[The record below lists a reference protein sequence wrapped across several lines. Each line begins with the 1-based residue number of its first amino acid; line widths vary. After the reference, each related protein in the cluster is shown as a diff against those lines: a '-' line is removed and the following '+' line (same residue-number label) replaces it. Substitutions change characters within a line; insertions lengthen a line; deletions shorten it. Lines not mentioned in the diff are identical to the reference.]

1 MANLVRKMNF
11 KGKKLDTLRIP
22 MPTRGSAY
30 SKGAAT
36 QVTIQATQD
45 TDKTVVID
53 KHFEYSKLIED
64 ITEIQALS
72 SMRQFYT
79 NDAGY
84 ALAKQKD
91 TDLIQL
97 GRSFNG
103 GAGTAVYANAFIG
116 GDGTTAYNSA
126 STGNASALTDAAI
139 RRTIQRLDDVDA
151 PMDQRYL
158 VIPPS
163 SRNTMMGLSRF
174 TEQAFVGESGG
185 GNTIRNGLIGE
196 VYGVEVFVTTNCDTA
211 SVATGTAPR
220 IALMFHK
227 DSIVL
232 AEQLDVRSQ
241 TQYKQEYLA
250 TLYTA
255 DTLYGVKLLRGSS
268 TASDPDAATAFALA
282 VPA

>member
-72 SMRQFYT
+72 SLRQFYT

-97 GRSFNG
+97 GRLFNG

-163 SRNTMMGLSRF
+163 SRNTMMGLPRF

-211 SVATGTAPR
+211 SVASGTAPR

-227 DSIVL
+227 DAMVL

-255 DTLYGVKLLRGSS
+255 DTLYGVKLVRGSS
-268 TASDPDAATAFALA
+268 TATDPDAATAFALA

>member
-211 SVATGTAPR
+211 SVASGTAPR

-227 DSIVL
+227 DAIVL

>member
-22 MPTRGSAY
+22 MPARGSAY

-97 GRSFNG
+97 GRLFNG

-196 VYGVEVFVTTNCDTA
+196 VYGVEAFVTTNCDTA
-211 SVATGTAPR
+211 SVASGTAPR

-227 DSIVL
+227 DSMVL

-268 TASDPDAATAFALA
+268 TATDPDSATAFALA

>member
-126 STGNASALTDAAI
+126 STGNASALTDTAI

-163 SRNTMMGLSRF
+163 SRNTMMGMPRF

-211 SVATGTAPR
+211 SVASGTAPR

-227 DSIVL
+227 DAMVL

-268 TASDPDAATAFALA
+268 TATDPDAATAFALA

>member
-64 ITEIQALS
+64 ITGIQALS

-211 SVATGTAPR
+211 SVASGTAPR

-227 DSIVL
+227 DAIVL